1 MRRSGGKVL
10 VDQLELHGAKL
21 AFCVP
26 GESYLPVLDALYD
39 SPIRLISCRHESAAA
54 NMAEAYGKLT
64 GRPGICLVTRG
75 PGATQAAVGV
85 HTADQ
90 DSTPLLLLV
99 GQVQRALLGR
109 GAFQELDYPSVFGS
123 MTKWTAQVEEAG
135 RIPEYVARAFALAT
149 SGRPGPVVLALP
161 EDVLSEETDAG
172 DATPVH
178 VPRPHPDDADLVRL
192 GELLAASRRPLVI
205 VGEGGWTAE
214 AGEAVLAFCETNE
227 LPVCASFRCQD
238 YVDNRSPVYV
248 GHLTIG
254 MDPNLARRVE
264 QADLILALGG
274 RLGDIATRGYT
285 LLQVPRP
292 RQTLVHVHPD
302 PGELGRVYEPDLAI
316 VSDLTEMGEALRRLL
331 PLDSSAWREWTA
343 SARADYLANLE
354 HQPMPGDVD
363 LGEVMAFLRRR
374 LPEDAILTSGA
385 GNFTIWAH
393 RFYEFRRCGTQL
405 APRSGAMGYGLPAA
419 LAAKALHP
427 DRLVVCLA
435 GDGDF
440 MMAASE
446 LATAVQYELPVIVLV
461 VDNRMYGTIR
471 MHQERL
477 YPGRVIGTDL
487 VNPDFAA
494 LARSFGCHGETVE
507 RTEEVEGAFERA
519 VASGRPAVIGLK
531 VDPEAISPRATLS
544 QIRAASLAVADAHD

>member
-1 MRRSGGKVL
+1 MRSGGRLL
-10 VDQLELHGAKL
+10 VDQLELHGADL

-39 SPIRLISCRHESAAA
+39 SPIRLISCRHEAAA
-54 NMAEAYGKLT
+54 AHMAEAYGKLT

-75 PGATQAAVGV
+75 PGATHAAVGV

-90 DSTPLLLLV
+90 DSTPLLILV
-99 GQVQRALLGR
+99 GQVPRRSLGR
-109 GAFQELDYPSVFGS
+109 AAFQELDCGRVFS
-123 MTKWTAQVEEAG
+123 SLTKWTAQVEEPG
-135 RIPEYVARAFALAT
+135 RIPEHVARAFALAT

-161 EDVLSEETDAG
+161 EDVLAEETDAPDAPPFQTPRPRPG
-172 DATPVH
+172 DAE
-178 VPRPHPDDADLVRL
+178 LLRL
-192 GELLAASRRPLVI
+192 GELLAAARRPLVI
-205 VGEGGWTAE
+205 VGEGGWSAE
-214 AGEAVLAFCETNE
+214 AGRAVLDFCEAND
-227 LPVCASFRCQD
+227 LPVCSSFRCQD
-238 YVDNRSPVYV
+238 YVDNRSRVYV

-264 QADLILALGG
+264 EADLVLAVGG
-274 RLGDIATRGYT
+274 RLGDITTRGYT

-302 PGELGRVYEPDLAI
+302 PAELGRVYEPDLAI
-316 VSDLTEMGEALRRLL
+316 VSDLTELGASLRRLL
-331 PLDSSAWREWTA
+331 PLDSSPWREWTE
-343 SARADYLANLE
+343 SARADYLAHLR
-354 HQPMPGDVD
+354 HPPMPGELD
-363 LGEVMAFLRRR
+363 LGDVMAFLRRR
-374 LPEDAILTSGA
+374 LPEDAILTCGA

-393 RFYEFRRCGTQL
+393 RFYQFSRYGTQL

-419 LAAKALHP
+419 LAAKACHP

-446 LATAVQYELPVIVLV
+446 LATAVQYGLAVIVLV

-494 LARSFGCHGETVE
+494 FARSFGCYGETVE
-507 RTEEVEGAFERA
+507 RTEEVEAAFERA
-519 VASGRPAVIGLK
+519 VASGRPAVLGLR
-531 VDPEAISPRATLS
+531 VDPEAISPRFTLS
-544 QIRAASLAVADAHD
+544 QLREGGA